1 MFHINYQ
8 VRNSKNL
15 RLVEEDIFV
24 ESLADAVDSYQPD
37 ADLSVQIGETKI
49 EMDVDRDMYGF
60 HEDIL
65 KIIEDLAFDRP
76 SYGSYKDI
84 IEPRKPEQ
92 KIYSIR
98 FTEAYYPKI
107 GYFLADNKYV
117 HLQTRTLQKDTV
129 VILQEDTK
137 DILCTRRDIILD
149 VGTFL
154 SNYLKDLIQEIPIV
168 ETLEDYKDYIER
180 LQKIQIQA
188 LVWE

>member
-8 VRNSKNL
+8 VRSSKNL
-15 RLVEEDIFV
+15 RLEEDIFV
-24 ESLADAVDSYQPD
+24 ESFADAVDSYQPD

-49 EMDVDRDMYGF
+49 EMEVDRDMYGF

-65 KIIEDLAFDRP
+65 DITEALAFDLP
-76 SYGSYKDI
+76 SYGACKDI

-107 GYFLADNKYV
+107 GYFIADDKYV

-129 VILQEDTK
+129 VMLLDDAK

-154 SNYLKDLIQEIPIV
+154 SNYVKDLIQEIPMV
-168 ETLEDYKDYIER
+168 ERLKDYKDYMER

-188 LVWE
+188 LAWE

>member
-8 VRNSKNL
+8 VRSSKNL

-76 SYGSYKDI
+76 SYGPYKDI

-129 VILQEDTK
+129 VILQEDAK
-137 DILCTRRDIILD
+137 DILCMRRDIILD

-154 SNYLKDLIQEIPIV
+154 SNYVKDLIQEIPIV
-168 ETLEDYKDYIER
+168 GRLKDYKDYMER

>member
-8 VRNSKNL
+8 VRSSKNL
-15 RLVEEDIFV
+15 RLEEDIFV

-37 ADLSVQIGETKI
+37 ADLSVHIGETNI

-60 HEDIL
+60 HEDIIDL
-65 KIIEDLAFDRP
+65 IEALAFDLP
-76 SYGSYKDI
+76 SRGPYKGI
-84 IEPRKPEQ
+84 VEPGKPGQ
-92 KIYSIR
+92 KIYCIR

-117 HLQTRTLQKDTV
+117 HLQTRTLQKVTV
-129 VILQEDTK
+129 VMLPEDAR
-137 DILCTRRDIILD
+137 DILCTRRDIILE

-154 SNYLKDLIQEIPIV
+154 SNYVKDLIQQIPIV
-168 ETLEDYKDYIER
+168 ESLTDYKEYMER

-188 LVWE
+188 LAWE

>member
-8 VRNSKNL
+8 VRSSKNL
-15 RLVEEDIFV
+15 RLEEDIFV
-24 ESLADAVDSYQPD
+24 ESFADAVDSYQPD

-49 EMDVDRDMYGF
+49 EMEVDRDMYGF

-65 KIIEDLAFDRP
+65 DITEALAFDLP
-76 SYGSYKDI
+76 SYGAYKDI

-98 FTEAYYPKI
+98 FTEDYYPRI
-107 GYFLADNKYV
+107 GYFIADDKYV

-129 VILQEDTK
+129 VMLLDDAK

-154 SNYLKDLIQEIPIV
+154 SNYVKDLIQEIPIV
-168 ETLEDYKDYIER
+168 ESLKDYKDYIER
-180 LQKIQIQA
+180 LQKVQIQA
-188 LVWE
+188 LAWE

>member
-1 MFHINYQ
+1 MFHIDYQ
-8 VRNSKNL
+8 VRSSKNL
-15 RLVEEDIFV
+15 KLEEDIFV
-24 ESLADAVDSYQPD
+24 ESFADAVDSYQPD

-49 EMDVDRDMYGF
+49 EMEVDRDMYGF

-65 KIIEDLAFDRP
+65 KITEDLAFDRP
-76 SYGSYKDI
+76 SYGPYKDI

-107 GYFLADNKYV
+107 GYFLAENKYV

-129 VILQEDTK
+129 VMLLDDAK
-137 DILCTRRDIILD
+137 DILSTRRDIILD

-154 SNYLKDLIQEIPIV
+154 SNYVKDLIQEIPSV
-168 ETLEDYKDYIER
+168 ERLKDYKDYRER

-188 LVWE
+188 LAWE

>member
-84 IEPRKPEQ
+84 IGPRKPEQ

-180 LQKIQIQA
+180 LQKIQIRA

>member
-8 VRNSKNL
+8 VRSSKNL
-15 RLVEEDIFV
+15 RLEEDIFV
-24 ESLADAVDSYQPD
+24 ESFADAVDSYQPD

-49 EMDVDRDMYGF
+49 EMEVDRDMYGF

-65 KIIEDLAFDRP
+65 DITEALAFDLP
-76 SYGSYKDI
+76 SYGAYKDI

-98 FTEAYYPKI
+98 FTEDYYPRI
-107 GYFLADNKYV
+107 GYFIADDKYV

-129 VILQEDTK
+129 VILLDDAK

-154 SNYLKDLIQEIPIV
+154 SNYVKDLIQEIPIV
-168 ETLEDYKDYIER
+168 ESLKDYKDYIER
-180 LQKIQIQA
+180 LQKVQIQA
-188 LVWE
+188 LAWE